1 MTKRT
6 WLLVTGA
13 LTFGLLSGI
22 AVDRALA
29 AQQTGITRKVL
40 LTTDDPANAS
50 ADQLVMALVEIAPG
64 ASTGKHKHPG
74 IEIGYMIDGVVELQS
89 DGKPALTVTAGE
101 SFRNEGVHNALNKG
115 TKPARL
121 IAVYAVEKNKPLTEA
136 VK

>member
-50 ADQLVMALVEIAPG
+50 ADQLVMAFVEIAPG
-64 ASTGKHKHPG
+64 ASTGKHRHPG
-74 IEIGYMIDGVVELQS
+74 IEIGYVVEGAVELQS
-89 DGKPALTVTAGE
+89 DGKAPLTVTAG
-101 SFRNEGVHNALNKG
+101 AC
-115 TKPARL
+115 
-121 IAVYAVEKNKPLTEA
+121 
-136 VK
+136 